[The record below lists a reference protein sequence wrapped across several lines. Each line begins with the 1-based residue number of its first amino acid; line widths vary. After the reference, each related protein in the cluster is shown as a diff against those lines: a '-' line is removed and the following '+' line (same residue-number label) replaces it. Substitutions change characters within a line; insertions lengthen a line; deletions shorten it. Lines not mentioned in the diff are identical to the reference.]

1 MNNGQANDQGRDH
14 SLHDDETSA
23 FSERPTDH
31 CHQQPPWW
39 RQMWEFLLTPA
50 ANPRFPPG
58 PLQRPLIGYLA
69 AILLQVI
76 IGISVILLTQASHT
90 VRFPSG
96 LILLAVPIT
105 ALIWGTGPSIL
116 AAFSGTALFAYLRL
130 SHYFSHVGIRPVDVI
145 SLFLYL
151 IIGLTISL
159 LASQTQNTRYRA
171 ALETYRLQRY
181 YEELVGQL
189 IIERQ
194 ARQAIEHKLQMREK
208 QLEALFEVSTD
219 ALFIL
224 DPLGAVPQM
233 NEAAK
238 RLLDLAP
245 DAELNPAF
253 ESLFDLLDTR
263 GNPLPREAWP
273 GTRLLRGDGLY
284 ETGILIRTQTGKI
297 RSVTITG
304 LPVRDADNAIVGAVL
319 ICRHI
324 TESHLRYE

>member
-1 MNNGQANDQGRDH
+1 MNNGQANDQGGDR
-14 SLHDDETSA
+14 SPHDDETSA

-31 CHQQPPWW
+31 WHQQPPWW
-39 RQMWEFLLTPA
+39 RQIWNFLLTPA

-69 AILLQVI
+69 AILLQVL
-76 IGISVILLTQASHT
+76 IGTSAILLTQASHI

-130 SHYFSHVGIRPVDVI
+130 SHYFPHAGTRPADVI
-145 SLFLYL
+145 SLFFYL

-181 YEELVGQL
+181 YEELVDQL
-189 IIERQ
+189 ITERQ
-194 ARQAIEHKLQMREK
+194 ARQAIEHKLQVREK

-253 ESLFDLLDTR
+253 ESLFDLLDSR
-263 GNPLPREAWP
+263 GNPLPHEAWP
-273 GTRLLRGDGLY
+273 GTRLLRGDRLY
-284 ETGILIRTQTGKI
+284 ENDATDILIRTQTGKI

-304 LPVRDADNAIVGAVL
+304 MPVRDADNAIVGAVL
-319 ICRHI
+319 ICHNA
-324 TESHLRYE
+324 T